1 MIRVGVCGFGYWGP
15 RLVRAFLSN
24 PSFRVVAVADAKSI
38 AQDRARELG
47 PSVHVYSEAE
57 ELIDSFDIDAVVIA
71 TPVITHFPLALRAL
85 QRGKHVLVEKPM
97 CASASEGRELV
108 AVADRTKR
116 TLMVDHTY
124 LFHGAVDKLKELKAS
139 GALGEITYYDSL
151 RVNLG
156 LFQPDMNVLWDLA
169 PHDFSIMNYILE
181 EQPVWIEATG
191 YCHVNPNLPDI
202 VYITL
207 HYASRVI
214 AHLNLSWMS
223 PVKAR
228 RIAFG
233 GTRQM
238 VVWNDLDP
246 DETLKVYN
254 SGIEF
259 RSEDERNIFIPGY
272 RIGDIHS
279 PRLGRVEPLSNVV
292 QHFYRA
298 IAGEQSLLAD
308 GRAGL
313 RVVDLLERTQRVLD
327 QSLAK
332 IASLHVPTVAPAQIA
347 G

>member
-1 MIRVGVCGFGYWGP
+1 MIRIGVCGFGYWGP
-15 RLVRAFLSN
+15 KLVRAFSSN
-24 PSFRVVAVADAKSI
+24 SAFRVVAVADIKPA
-38 AQDRARELG
+38 AQDRARELS
-47 PSVHVYSEAE
+47 PAVRVYGEAE
-57 ELIDSFDIDAVVIA
+57 ELIICPEIDGVAIA
-71 TPVITHFPLALRAL
+71 TPVLTHYPLAVRAL

-97 CASASEGRELV
+97 CTSADEGRELV
-108 AVADRTKR
+108 AVADRMKR
-116 TLMVDHTY
+116 TLMVDHPY
-124 LFHGAVDKLKELKAS
+124 IFHGAVHKLKELKRS

-169 PHDFSIMNYILE
+169 PHDFSIMSYILE
-181 EQPVWIEATG
+181 EQPVYVEATG
-191 YCHVNPNLPDI
+191 YCHVNPDLPDI

-207 HYASRVI
+207 HYASRII

-233 GTRQM
+233 GTKQM

-246 DETLKVYN
+246 DEKLKIYD

-259 RSEDERNIFIPGY
+259 HSEDERSVFIPGY

-279 PRLGRVEPLSNVV
+279 PRLGRGEPLSNVV
-292 QHFYRA
+292 AHFHRS
-298 IAGEQSLLAD
+298 ITGEQKPLAD

-313 RVVDLLERTQRVLD
+313 EVVELLEHTQRALD
-327 QSLAK
+327 ISLAK
-332 IASLHVPTVAPAQIA
+332 IANLHAPKVAARIA
-347 G
+347 R

>member
-15 RLVRAFLSN
+15 KLVRVFSSN
-24 PSFRVVAVADAKSI
+24 PAFRIVAVADVKAA
-38 AQDRARELG
+38 AQDKSRELG
-47 PSVHVYSEAE
+47 PSVKVYSEAE
-57 ELIDSFDIDAVVIA
+57 ELIDVSEVDAIAIA
-71 TPVITHFPLALRAL
+71 TPVITHYPLALRAL
-85 QRGKHVLVEKPM
+85 KRGRHVLVEKPM
-97 CASASEGRELV
+97 CTTTDEGRELV
-108 AVADRTKR
+108 AVASRVNR

-124 LFHGAVDKLKELKAS
+124 IFHGAVDKLKELKTS

-169 PHDFSIMNYILE
+169 PHDFAIMSHILE
-181 EQPVWIEATG
+181 EQPVYVEATG
-191 YCHVNPNLPDI
+191 YCHVNPSLPDI

-207 HYASRVI
+207 HYASRII

-233 GTRQM
+233 GTKQM

-246 DETLKVYN
+246 DETLKIYD
-254 SGIEF
+254 SGIDF
-259 RSEDERNIFIPGY
+259 HSEDERSVFIPGY

-279 PRLGRVEPLSNVV
+279 PRLGRSEPLANVV
-292 QHFYRA
+292 EHFHRA
-298 IAGEQSLLAD
+298 ITGQEKPLVD

-313 RVVDLLERTQRVLD
+313 EVVELLERTQRALD
-327 QSLAK
+327 TSLGK
-332 IASLHVPTVAPAQIA
+332 IASLHAPKAAARIA
-347 G
+347 R